1 MVAGESRDHV
11 FLPPT
16 CRSVVLIYRL
26 PWAQGASNFFANLQ
40 EERRDMSESLR
51 GAEMKAVMWNKS
63 NSTKEQEMTEVNW
76 NVKVRFVVYARF
88 LTVKGI
94 I

>member
-1 MVAGESRDHV
+1 
-11 FLPPT
+11 
-16 CRSVVLIYRL
+16 
-26 PWAQGASNFFANLQ
+26 
-40 EERRDMSESLR
+40 MSESLR